1 MTNSEDHRSIEFPDQ
16 HGCRA
21 RHSDG
26 AARSRPND
34 AEIPPGEWTSF
45 LESFSQQHEGWLA
58 TISVSSG
65 GQRSVRASN
74 YRFAQITTAQEGEQ
88 HQFRISV
95 ERNRGDH
102 LVHEVTN
109 PLRLT
114 LKRDLRGAHEGLDI
128 TSADDSVTTLR
139 FRVAAHPETLDGVLA
154 QGQQSEGPLK

>member
-1 MTNSEDHRSIEFPDQ
+1 MTNAEDHRSTEFPEQ
-16 HGCRA
+16 QGCQA
-21 RHSDG
+21 RPGEG
-26 AARSRPND
+26 APQSRPND

-58 TISVSSG
+58 SISVSSG
-65 GQRSVRASN
+65 VRRSVRVRN
-74 YRFAQITTAQEGEQ
+74 CRFAHITTAQEGAQ

-95 ERNRGDH
+95 EGNRGDH

-114 LKRDLRGAHEGLDI
+114 FKRDLRGAHEGLDI

-154 QGQQSEGPLK
+154 QVHHSEAP